1 MSKFRYMYSYSCIII
16 YIHRYRLFEKEMPG
30 SFVMRSVDLVNVD
43 DAQVAGEFPLIISW
57 LCLKMGYTPNEI
69 AIKSRDNDQQNH
81 WVFWGT
87 QHFQTNGGLNGET

>member
-1 MSKFRYMYSYSCIII
+1 M
-16 YIHRYRLFEKEMPG
+16 
-30 SFVMRSVDLVNVD
+30 NVD

-81 WVFWGT
+81 WVNGV
-87 QHFQTNGGLNGET
+87 HYFQTNPHFWEVIGEYERVRY